1 MERNKLFYLI
11 NLIIIISFSLVY
23 SRNSVYAAPPIIFFS
38 DLESAPKT
46 GWEGSSTKGAAV
58 TIWGENFGSG
68 PNANSYVTVNGAII
82 TEYAEWG
89 ENLGPARNLDRITF
103 WLNSSCHDGNG
114 TITLTVNGVTS
125 NALPF
130 NISPAKIY
138 FISVADGNNN
148 YNGSYA
154 TFKGGSNG
162 PFKDIYMF
170 NPERNPSG
178 DSESYIC
185 YIKGGTYSTLDVDNA
200 FVALR
205 GPYGAEN
212 RRKALVA
219 YPGEIP
225 ILNATNATRGVIW
238 NANYSPY
245 GRNSYF
251 TYSKLK
257 VIGGTNAGWDAF
269 GLWGDYN
276 RVIGNHIKDLLAE
289 AWSGVVMVDNSQY
302 SRIYGNLF
310 EHCGFDSYK
319 HNIYIKTHAN
329 YISGDKSAEYT
340 YIGWN
345 EFSNAYA
352 RDNHGGVIFISKAS
366 DASSKYTRYIYIH
379 NNYFHDGN
387 MEFIYTGDNTDISD
401 IYIYNNIFCNG
412 SNIGGNGI
420 FLAWHTR
427 SVYLYNNLFY
437 QIGGGSNA
445 MVGITGN
452 TTAIF
457 KNNIWYSRAGQ
468 NFLEIETY
476 QGATFNSDHDLYYD
490 PDGSII
496 IPSGGGITITNPK
509 IGDPLFVNPLNY
521 NFKLQQSSPA
531 IDAGTSTV
539 SFIVSKDYEYND
551 RPQNGSYDIGPYE
564 FLSGTSPDTTPPAP
578 PSNLRIL

>member
-1 MERNKLFYLI
+1 MKQFNFIFISLLLL
-11 NLIIIISFSLVY
+11 LIIWPNIT
-23 SRNSVYAAPPIIFFS
+23 NAAKPVLFFS
-38 DLESAPKT
+38 DLESGPKT

-58 TIWGENFGSG
+58 TIWGENLGTG
-68 PNANSYVTVNGAII
+68 PSANSYVTVNGAKI

-103 WLNSSCHDGNG
+103 WLNNNCQDGEG
-114 TITLTVNGVTS
+114 TITVTVNGVTS
-125 NALPF
+125 NPLPF
-130 NISPAKIY
+130 TIAPAKIY
-138 FISVADGNNN
+138 FISVKDGNNS
-148 YNGSYA
+148 YNGLYSTYQ
-154 TFKGGSNG
+154 GGNNG
-162 PFKDIYMF
+162 PFRDIKMF
-170 NPERNPSG
+170 NPGLNPSR
-178 DSESYIC
+178 DTEAYIC
-185 YIKGGTYSTLDVDNA
+185 YVKGGTYTALDVDSA

-212 RRKALVA
+212 RRKALIA
-219 YPGEIP
+219 YPGENP
-225 ILNATNATRGVIW
+225 ILDARSASRGVTW
-238 NANYSPY
+238 NAKYSPY

-269 GLWGDYN
+269 DLWGDYN
-276 RVIGNHIKDLLAE
+276 RVIGNHMKDLLAE

-302 SRIYGNLF
+302 SKIYGNYF
-310 EHCGFDSYK
+310 EHCGYDSYK
-319 HNIYIKTHAN
+319 HNIYIKTHSN
-329 YISGDKSAEYT
+329 YVSGDKSAEYT
-340 YIGWN
+340 YVGWN
-345 EFSNAYA
+345 EFDNAYA
-352 RDNHGGVIFISKAS
+352 RDTHGGVIFISKAS
-366 DASSKYTRYIYIH
+366 DASSKFTRYIYIH

-401 IYIYNNIFCNG
+401 IYIYNNIFRSG

-457 KNNIWYSRAGQ
+457 KNNIWYPRPGQ

-490 PDGSII
+490 PDGSTSV
-496 IPSGGGITITNPK
+496 PSGNGITVTNALT
-509 IGDPLFVNPLNY
+509 GGPLFVNVLNHD
-521 NFKLQQSSPA
+521 FHLQSTSPA
-531 IDAGTSTV
+531 IDAGTSEV
-539 SFIVSKDYEYND
+539 ISIVRNDYDGYS
-551 RPQNGSYDIGPYE
+551 RPRGQGYDIGAFEYIDI
-564 FLSGTSPDTTPPAP
+564 SGDMIP
-578 PSNLRIL
+578 PSSPRNLQIK